1 MTTSDTS
8 PAIELRGASKA
19 FRTPSGGLH
28 TAVRDLDLTVER
40 GEFVAVVGP
49 TGCGKS
55 TTLTLVSGLEEA
67 TEGEVLVGGEPVRG
81 IGRDVGFVFQQD
93 AVFPWRTVLS
103 NVMAGPRF
111 RGAAKAE
118 ARERARDWL
127 ARVGLSAFEDRYPHQ
142 LSGGMRKRVSLAA
155 TLVNDPAILLMDEPF
170 SALDVQT
177 RALMSD
183 QAARPV
189 GFKTGSSVVFVTHDL
204 EESIALADKVVV
216 MTSRP
221 GHREGGLHDQ
231 PAAAPQGRGGT
242 AGTAVRGDLPRDLV
256 LARRRGP
263 HHPGKGQPAMLPP
276 EPVVLPRVAAEST
289 ERGRARARAVRNRS
303 LLVQAG
309 RILVLA
315 AVLGLWEWFAR
326 SGVIDPFNFSMPTK
340 IWDQIRQ
347 WSLHGTA
354 QGSLWEQIWYTLYE
368 ALLGWGIG
376 VVVGVVLG
384 IALGRIRFLADVFG
398 PYVKVLNALPRIVLA
413 PIFLIWFGLG
423 PASKVASAVVLVFF
437 PVFFNAFQGAR
448 EVDRDLVANARILG
462 ASNRRVTLQ
471 VVIPSATSWIFTSL
485 HVSFGFALIGAIVGE
500 YIGATKGLGLLVA
513 SSQGTFNAAGV
524 YAAMV
529 ILAVVALLAE
539 GLLTFL
545 EKRLFRWK
553 PAESGAGN

>member
-1 MTTSDTS
+1 
-8 PAIELRGASKA
+8 
-19 FRTPSGGLH
+19 
-28 TAVRDLDLTVER
+28 
-40 GEFVAVVGP
+40 
-49 TGCGKS
+49 
-55 TTLTLVSGLEEA
+55 
-67 TEGEVLVGGEPVRG
+67 
-81 IGRDVGFVFQQD
+81 
-93 AVFPWRTVLS
+93 
-103 NVMAGPRF
+103 
-111 RGAAKAE
+111 
-118 ARERARDWL
+118 
-127 ARVGLSAFEDRYPHQ
+127 
-142 LSGGMRKRVSLAA
+142 
-155 TLVNDPAILLMDEPF
+155 
-170 SALDVQT
+170 
-177 RALMSD
+177 
-183 QAARPV
+183 
-189 GFKTGSSVVFVTHDL
+189 
-204 EESIALADKVVV
+204 
-216 MTSRP
+216 
-221 GHREGGLHDQ
+221 
-231 PAAAPQGRGGT
+231 
-242 AGTAVRGDLPRDLV
+242 
-256 LARRRGP
+256 
-263 HHPGKGQPAMLPP
+263 MLPP
-276 EPVVLPRVAAEST
+276 EPVVLPRVAAKST
-289 ERGRARARAVRNRS
+289 ERGRARARAERNRS

-309 RILVLA
+309 RILILA

-376 VVVGVVLG
+376 VVAGVVLG

-553 PAESGAGN
+553 PAESGAGR